1 MIIIGTLVGL
11 AFIYVLLRVFFP
23 IKNEKVESSK
33 SEDDKNAELD
43 ALSIKYYGKPY
54 KEIDKYDAFC
64 LSMYGKPYE
73 ELSDEEQKGVGIAW
87 LH

>member
-1 MIIIGTLVGL
+1 MVIIGIVFVL
-11 AFIYVLLRVFFP
+11 ASIYFLLWKFFP
-23 IKNEKVESSK
+23 IKNV
-33 SEDDKNAELD
+33 EDDKNAELD